1 MTTPRANHSAT
12 MLGDGRV
19 LIAGGTSLHHAAL
32 ASAEIFDPKT
42 GKFTATS
49 GLHDARFSHTS
60 TLLTNGKVLIAG
72 GASGVGG
79 NNLLASAEIY
89 DPQAG
94 AFMPTGKLNEA
105 RCKLPDATLLL
116 DGRVLIIGGAASAEI
131 YDHRTGLFRTVFG
144 TLDGPRFFLA
154 NIQLMDGSTRI
165 FGGSD
170 GKGLSTGKSWI
181 YRP

>member
-12 MLGDGRV
+12 MLGDGRI
-19 LIAGGTSLHHAAL
+19 LIVGGTASHHAVL

-42 GKFTATS
+42 NKFAPAS
-49 GLHDARFSHTS
+49 GLHEARFSHAS
-60 TLLTNGKVLIAG
+60 ALLTTGKVLIAA
-72 GASGVGG
+72 GASGIGA
-79 NNLLASAEIY
+79 NNFLASAEIY

-94 AFMPTGKLNEA
+94 AFIPTGKLNEA

-116 DGRVLIIGGAASAEI
+116 DGRVLIVGGAASAEI
-131 YDHRTGLFRTVFG
+131 YDPRTGLFRTVSG
-144 TLDGPRFFLA
+144 TLDGARYFPA

-170 GKGLSTGKSWI
+170 GKGVSTAKSWI